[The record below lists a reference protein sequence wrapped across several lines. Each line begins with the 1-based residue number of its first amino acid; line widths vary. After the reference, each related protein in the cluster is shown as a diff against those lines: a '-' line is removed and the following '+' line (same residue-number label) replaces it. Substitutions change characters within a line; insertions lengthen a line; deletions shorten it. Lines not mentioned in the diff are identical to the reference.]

1 VNSGFSRRTWLR
13 AATGAALALPF
24 LPSLC
29 VRGARAQE
37 QTFPKRLVLMYTPNG
52 VLHDAWW
59 PSNVISEREFT
70 LGPIHEPLANH
81 KRRLLFLGGLDMA
94 SAEVGPGGPH
104 QRGIGALF
112 TNTSLEEGLF
122 VDGCGK
128 TAGWATGISVDQRVA
143 AVIGTQTPLSS
154 LQLGVRATEN
164 DVQGRIAYAG
174 PGQPLPP
181 LNSPL
186 DVYHHVFSRF
196 ATPLSPEV
204 LAEQR
209 SVIDAVGQQFGALS
223 GRLSA
228 TDRQTLDAHLTLVRD
243 LERRLS
249 LGVTSCALGDVPP
262 ALDPDSEADMAR
274 IGELQVDLLAA
285 ALACDVTR
293 VATFQI
299 STALN
304 RIRYPWV
311 DSLDAGHSLSH
322 SGDSNDD
329 AKQQLV
335 RRARWH
341 SSLVARLFDRLASIP
356 EGTGSALDNT
366 LFLWG
371 NEVSLGTTHTHTNMP
386 FLMAGGGWAFETGRY
401 LRYEGASHADL
412 LLAVLHAMGV
422 PDEKFGNPEFCTGPL
437 AI

>member
-1 VNSGFSRRTWLR
+1 
-13 AATGAALALPF
+13 
-24 LPSLC
+24 LPSL
-29 VRGARAQE
+29 RLRAQE
-37 QTFPKRLVLMYTPNG
+37 RVFPKRLVLFYTPNG
-52 VLHDAWW
+52 VIQDAWW
-59 PSNVISEREFT
+59 PRDVFSESEFT
-70 LGPIHEPLANH
+70 LGPIHEPLAGH
-81 KRRLLFLGGLDMA
+81 KQRLLFLGGLEMPV
-94 SAEVGPGGPH
+94 AEVGPGGPH

-112 TNTSLEEGLF
+112 TNTSLEEGEF

-128 TAGWATGISVDQRVA
+128 TAGWATGISIDQRVA
-143 AVIGTQTPLSS
+143 NVVGTETPLAS

-186 DVYHHVFSRF
+186 DVHRHVFTRF
-196 ATPLSPEV
+196 SPPMSPDAAENQRL

-209 SVIDAVGQQFGALS
+209 SVLDAVNQQFAALS

-243 LERRLS
+243 IERRLS
-249 LGVTSCALGDVPP
+249 LSVASCPVPEAPP
-262 ALDPDSEADMAR
+262 ALDPDSEIDMAR
-274 IGELQVDLLAA
+274 VAELQIDLLAA
-285 ALACDVTR
+285 AFACDITR

-311 DSLDAGHSLSH
+311 ESMDDGHPLSH
-322 SGDSNDD
+322 AGDSDEN
-329 AKQQLV
+329 AKEQLI

-341 SSLVARLFDRLASIP
+341 SSLVARLFDRLALIP
-356 EGTGSALDNT
+356 EGDGSALDNT

-371 NEVSLGTTHTHTNMP
+371 NEISAGTTHSHVNMP
-386 FLMAGGGWAFETGRY
+386 FLMAGGAWAFETGRY
-401 LRYEGASHADL
+401 RHYTDTSHADL
-412 LLAVLHAMGV
+412 LVAVLNAMGV
-422 PDEKFGNPEFCTGPL
+422 PDQKFGNAEFCSGPL
-437 AI
+437 SI